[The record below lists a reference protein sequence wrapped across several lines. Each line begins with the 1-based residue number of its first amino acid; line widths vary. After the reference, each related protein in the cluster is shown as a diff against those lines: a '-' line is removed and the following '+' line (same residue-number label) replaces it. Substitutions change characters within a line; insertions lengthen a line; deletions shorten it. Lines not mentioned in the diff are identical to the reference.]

1 MKIIFL
7 ILLMMSP
14 SLFAELPESI
24 PEFICDER
32 ELFLSLISFAIFTW
46 GIATKRYGTASI
58 IIMFALM
65 VSICLSQSE
74 IPFPY
79 GCLLSI
85 VLFIVSLIMHG
96 RAIGKNSPLFL
107 YSPYNP
113 NSKLPPKLKLAL
125 LILAIIVTLTT
136 VIGLITK

>member
-1 MKIIFL
+1 MEI
-7 ILLMMSP
+7 
-14 SLFAELPESI
+14 
-24 PEFICDER
+24 R
-32 ELFLSLISFAIFTW
+32 ELFLSLISFAIFIW
-46 GIATKRYGTASI
+46 GVATKRNGTASI
-58 IIMFALM
+58 IIMFALI

-74 IPFPY
+74 VPFPY

-85 VLFIVSLIMHG
+85 VTFVASLILHG
-96 RAIGKNSPLFL
+96 KANGKSSPLFM

-113 NSKLPPKLKLAL
+113 NGRLPPKLKLAL